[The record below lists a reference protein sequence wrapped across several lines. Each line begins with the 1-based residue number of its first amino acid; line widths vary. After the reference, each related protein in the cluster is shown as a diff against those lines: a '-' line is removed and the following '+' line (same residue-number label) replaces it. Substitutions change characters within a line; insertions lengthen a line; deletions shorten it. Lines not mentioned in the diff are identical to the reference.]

1 MTSYFNTITE
11 QNKLIL
17 NKGGN
22 CDAVYYSELN
32 EWFTSNAFRSFS
44 LKYVIDRCIHYKV
57 GAREHVVNGGNFLLA
72 CKQPHVKAYFDSKA
86 IVKSIC
92 IDVCPE
98 TVAEAF
104 TIISAREDYDFD
116 NYLSKYFSYPEFF
129 ETVCPVGSSTLN
141 NKLNQLVAT
150 IDNGDT
156 DQIDGEWF
164 LDLAEKIIYHAYG
177 NYLALNGIRSIKLE
191 TRKELLHRLY
201 IGKQYMDENF
211 LAISGIRE
219 VATVSN
225 LSDFHFFR
233 SFKQAFGTTTYQY
246 ILNKKLELSK
256 SLLRKRKVAITEIAS
271 ICNFPD
277 LFTFSK
283 AFKRH
288 FGISPSQFQKNIISG
303 SCE

>member
-17 NKGGN
+17 NKGGD

-32 EWFTSNAFRSFS
+32 EWFTGNAFRSFS

-57 GAREHVVNGGNFLLA
+57 GAREHIVNSGNFLLA
-72 CKQPHVKAYFDSKA
+72 CKQPHVKAYFTSKE

-92 IDVCPE
+92 IDICPD

-104 TIISAREDYDFD
+104 TVMSAKEDFEFD
-116 NYLSKYFSYPEFF
+116 NYLSKYFRHPEFF
-129 ETVCPVGSSTLN
+129 ESVCPVGTSQLN
-141 NKLNQLVAT
+141 RKLNTLVSM
-150 IDNGDT
+150 IHNGDT
-156 DQIDGEWF
+156 EQIDKGWF

-177 NYLALNGIRSIKLE
+177 NYLALNGIQSIKLE
-191 TRKELLHRLY
+191 TRKELLRRLY

-211 LAISGIRE
+211 LTISGIGE
-219 VATVSN
+219 VALASN
-225 LSDFHFFR
+225 LSEFHFFR

-246 ILNKKLELSK
+246 ILNKKLELARSM
-256 SLLRKRKVAITEIAS
+256 LTNHEIPITEIAAT
-271 ICNFPD
+271 CNFPD

-288 FGISPSQFQKNIISG
+288 FGTSPSQFQKSG
-303 SCE
+303 I

>member
-1 MTSYFNTITE
+1 MASYFNTITE

-17 NKGGN
+17 NKGGD

-57 GAREHVVNGGNFLLA
+57 GTREHVVDGGNFLLA
-72 CKQPHVKAYFDSKA
+72 CKQPHVKAYFDSKDT
-86 IVKSIC
+86 VKSIC
-92 IDVCPE
+92 IDVCPD

-104 TIISAREDYDFD
+104 TIILAKESYEFD
-116 NYLSKYFSYPEFF
+116 DYLSKYFSYPEFF
-129 ETVCPVGSSTLN
+129 ETVCPVGTSQLKGKLN
-141 NKLNQLVAT
+141 NLVAL
-150 IDNGDT
+150 IREDDA
-156 DQIDGEWF
+156 DQIDKEWF

-177 NYLALNGIRSIKLE
+177 NYLALNGIQSVKLE
-191 TRKELLHRLY
+191 TRQELLRRLY
-201 IGKQYMDENF
+201 AGKQYMDENF
-211 LAISGIRE
+211 LTINGISE
-219 VATVSN
+219 VAAFSN

-233 SFKQAFGTTTYQY
+233 SFKQAFGITTYQY
-246 ILNKKLELSK
+246 ILNKRLALAKMMLCNCE
-256 SLLRKRKVAITEIAS
+256 RPITEIAS

-288 FGISPSQFQKNIISG
+288 FGLSPSQFRKSSVFNGIL
-303 SCE
+303 